1 MNPDPATLLHHLERA
16 RVAPRGEHALEIDVS
31 ALSGATEPAPV
42 LLLTDSALY
51 ALRSGTRAWQ
61 RLPLAQVTWLRV
73 TVDPSG
79 ILTRYEVHDSSRTPW
94 LDLALPFARA
104 SFRQRLQHVAERLAP
119 KTPTRLAL
127 LRARRDAHLVVL
139 APAFAA

>member
-1 MNPDPATLLHHLERA
+1 VNPATLLHHLERTK
-16 RVAPRGEHALEIDVS
+16 VAPRGEHALEVE
-31 ALSGATEPAPV
+31 AAATSGASDPGPV

-51 ALRSGTRAWQ
+51 ALRAGRNWE
-61 RLPLAQVTWLRV
+61 RLPLAQVTRVSV

-79 ILTRYEVHDSSRTPW
+79 ILTRYEVADGSGASW

-119 KTPTRLAL
+119 QRPTRLAL
-127 LRARRDAHLVVL
+127 LRARRDAHLLEPRLL
-139 APAFAA
+139 AA